1 MNPAVLRVLLA
12 VAYPLLAHATQH
24 AGPVLAALALFDLAL
39 LVLLQPLWRAR
50 AWAWALLALI
60 AMALWRT
67 RHSSDL
73 PLLLLAPP
81 MLFTGVIAWLF
92 ARSLIP
98 PRQALI
104 TRIACAM
111 EERSVAGLPPGIAA
125 YTRRLTAAWAAL
137 LFLLTVSNAVLAL
150 IAVPD
155 GVLVRLGYPPLLVVS
170 QLTWSW
176 FAHLLDYGI
185 IGGFMV
191 GEYLLRDRLFPDR
204 AFRSPD
210 QFARRAMALGPDF
223 WRDVWR

>member
-1 MNPAVLRVLLA
+1 MSPTVLRLLLA

-24 AGPVLAALALFDLAL
+24 VGPVMAALALFDLAL
-39 LVLLQPLWRAR
+39 LVLLQPLGRGR
-50 AWAWALLALI
+50 AWAWMLLALI
-60 AMALWRT
+60 GAALWRA
-67 RHSSDL
+67 RDANDL

-81 MLFTGVIAWLF
+81 MLFTGGIAWVF

-104 TRIACAM
+104 TRIACAI
-111 EERSVAGLPPGIAA
+111 EERNVDALPPGIAS

-137 LFLLTVSNAVLAL
+137 LVLLTVSNIVLAL

-176 FAHLLDYGI
+176 FAHVLDYGI

-204 AFRSPD
+204 AFRRPGE
-210 QFARRAMALGPDF
+210 FARRARALGPDF

>member
-1 MNPAVLRVLLA
+1 MNPAALRLLLA

-24 AGPVLAALALFDLAL
+24 AGPVMAALALFDLSL
-39 LVLLQPLWRAR
+39 LVLLRPLWSGRP
-50 AWAWALLALI
+50 WAWALLALI
-60 AMALWRT
+60 GGALWLA
-67 RHSSDL
+67 RHSTDL

-111 EERSVAGLPPGIAA
+111 EERSIDTLPPGIAV

-137 LFLLTVSNAVLAL
+137 LVLLTVSNAVLAL

-155 GVLVRLGYPPLLVVS
+155 GVLVRLGHPPLLAVS

-204 AFRSPD
+204 AFRSPGD
-210 QFARRAMALGPDF
+210 FARRARALGLDF
-223 WRDVWR
+223 WREVWR